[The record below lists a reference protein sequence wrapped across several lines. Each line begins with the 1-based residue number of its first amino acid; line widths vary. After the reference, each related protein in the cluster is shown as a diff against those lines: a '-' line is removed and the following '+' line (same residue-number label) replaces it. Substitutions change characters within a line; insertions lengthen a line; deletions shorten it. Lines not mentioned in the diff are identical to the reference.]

1 MADTSL
7 WKRPVASSQPITIRF
22 RGRVVGAP
30 EVCASYVV
38 GVAGSAERHRG
49 RRRAIV
55 VAGVIGAIVMILA
68 GAMAAVYRPWEPPA
82 PGTLGIVTATS
93 DGGFAVMVHLPGNIG
108 FAPWLVS
115 MDGGKTWTKVGGSP
129 SVLLESSQVLRCADD
144 GVCYLAH
151 PRSIHGAS
159 VHVVDRLDPNHT
171 WRNEATFGEEC
182 RADNLTVDAKDS
194 TRAIVRCAGT
204 TLAYRASGGAWV
216 LVDVGEIAR
225 KWW

>member
-1 MADTSL
+1 M
-7 WKRPVASSQPITIRF
+7 ASSQPITIRF
-22 RGRVVGAP
+22 RRHVVGTA
-30 EVCASYVV
+30 EVCASYVLC
-38 GVAGSAERHRG
+38 VAGSAERHQG
-49 RRRAIV
+49 PRRAFV
-55 VAGVIGAIVMILA
+55 VVGVIGAIVLIVA
-68 GAMAAVYRPWEPPA
+68 AAMVALYRPWEPPA

-93 DGGFAVMVHLPGNIG
+93 DGGFAVMVDLPGNIG

-115 MDGGKTWTKVGGSP
+115 MDGGKSWTKVGGSP
-129 SVLLESSQVLRCADD
+129 SVLLDKSQVLKCADD

-151 PRSIHGAS
+151 PRSIDGTS

-171 WRNEATFGEEC
+171 WRSEATFGEEC

-204 TLAYRASGGAWV
+204 TLAYRAAEGTWV
-216 LVDVGEIAR
+216 LLDVGDIAR